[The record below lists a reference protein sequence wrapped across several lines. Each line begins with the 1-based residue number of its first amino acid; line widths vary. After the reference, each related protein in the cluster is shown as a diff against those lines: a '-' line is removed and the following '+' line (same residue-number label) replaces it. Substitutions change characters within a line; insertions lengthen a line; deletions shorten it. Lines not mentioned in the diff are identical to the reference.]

1 LENAMKSISV
11 GTLFACLE
19 EPRQPIL
26 IDVRRNAARQ
36 ASGMT
41 MAGAIWRDPAHW
53 LDWKDEVAA
62 MAGPIVFFCV
72 HGHEVSQGLTA
83 ALCAMGVDA
92 KYLEGGFSEWQKFGQ
107 TVPCTPSLDDPSWGG
122 AS

>member
-1 LENAMKSISV
+1 MKSISV

-62 MAGPIVFFCV
+62 MEGPIVFFCV

-83 ALCAMGVDA
+83 ALCAMGADA
-92 KYLEGGFSEWQKFGQ
+92 KYLAGGFSEWQKVGQ
-107 TVPCTPSLDDPSWGG
+107 TMSVDTTPRSSN
-122 AS
+122 